1 MRFFKSRLLPADSPS
16 RCDWHYLVSTL
27 NANGSVSPCCGI
39 QDEKNDFGSMVGK
52 SFHEVW
58 SNAHYSSVRRLFVN
72 GGDDGTSAP
81 TICHNC
87 PLPEDQSRGKD
98 YIQRFLSDVPRAIQK
113 QAHQLLPGMAPR
125 LPKFTFPLWQ
135 SKSPYLKRR
144 NENFLLALKERKDGV
159 ERPQSYPI
167 AMVIDPSSACGL
179 RCPLCPVSYT
189 PSIREKSLMNPE
201 VFGRLME
208 EVGPYLF
215 SIDFFNWGEP
225 LLNKQL
231 PRMLAQA
238 KEYDIH
244 VRLSSSLSVKVEDAI
259 LEALV
264 DHVDGLIV
272 SIDGTSQETYEK
284 YRRNGDF
291 ALAFSNLERVAR
303 LKREHHARQMTIYW
317 QYLVFSFN
325 EHELDTAQRM
335 AKRIGVE
342 FSPEAPFV
350 DVDRNPEWLSTIDK
364 YVMDRYKPM
373 LAQLNTLR
381 NPSSPPPTEIKL
393 ALGGFDAMFDR
404 GFYAWENGARWLA
417 DQGAIRLR
425 APQML
430 GHFFL
435 TAYAP
440 PEMVN
445 GTPVVLTI
453 QVDGEE
459 LARLTV
465 CEGGLFT
472 RRIAVD
478 PNRARWL
485 SGREVQVTIASS
497 RTFVPKEIVRDS
509 SEDRRLSIIVTEL
522 GFRPGPAP
530 QTTSLELAAIHN
542 P

>member
-1 MRFFKSRLLPADSPS
+1 MNFFKSRLFPAASPS

-72 GGDDGTSAP
+72 GDDNGTQDEKSAP
-81 TICHNC
+81 TICHTC

-98 YIQRFLSDVPRAIQK
+98 YIQRFISDTPRAIQK
-113 QAHQLLPGMAPR
+113 KANRLLPGLVPDSTR
-125 LPKFTFPLWQ
+125 FTFLFWQ
-135 SKSPYLKRR
+135 PRSPYRKRR
-144 NENFLLALKERKDGV
+144 YENFLLALKERKAGV

-167 AMVIDPSSACGL
+167 AMVIDPSSACSL
-179 RCPLCPVSYT
+179 RCPMCPVSYT
-189 PSIREKSLMNPE
+189 PAIREKSLMNSE
-201 VFGRLME
+201 VFGRLLE

-215 SIDFFNWGEP
+215 CIDFFNWGEP

-238 KEYDIH
+238 KEYDIQ
-244 VRLSSSLSVKVEDAI
+244 VRLSTSLSVKVEDAV

-272 SIDGTSQETYEK
+272 SIDGASQETYEK

-291 ALAFSNLERVAR
+291 ALAFSNLERLAR
-303 LKREHHARQMTIYW
+303 LQRERHARQLTIYW

-325 EHELDTAQRM
+325 EHELETARRM
-335 AKRIGVE
+335 AKQIGVE

-350 DVDRNPEWLSTIDK
+350 DVDQDPDWLSTIDE
-364 YVMDRYKPM
+364 YVMDRYKPVS
-373 LAQLNTLR
+373 AQLNALR
-381 NPSSPPPTEIKL
+381 NPNSPPPTEMKL
-393 ALGGFDAMFDR
+393 ALGRFDGMFGG
-404 GFYAWENGARWLA
+404 GFYGWENGARWLA
-417 DQGAIRLR
+417 DQGTIRLR
-425 APQML
+425 APQKP

-445 GTPVVLTI
+445 GTQVVLTI
-453 QVDGEE
+453 QVEGEE
-459 LARLTV
+459 LARLPI
-465 CEGGLFT
+465 C
-472 RRIAVD
+472 
-478 PNRARWL
+478 
-485 SGREVQVTIASS
+485 
-497 RTFVPKEIVRDS
+497 
-509 SEDRRLSIIVTEL
+509 
-522 GFRPGPAP
+522 
-530 QTTSLELAAIHN
+530 
-542 P
+542 

>member
-1 MRFFKSRLLPADSPS
+1 MMRSLKSWLLPAAPPS

-58 SNAHYSSVRRLFVN
+58 SNAHYSSVRRLFAN
-72 GGDDGTSAP
+72 GDGTGVP
-81 TICHNC
+81 TICHTC

-98 YIQRFLSDVPRAIQK
+98 YIQRFLTDMPRAIQK
-113 QAHQLLPGMAPR
+113 QAHRLLPGMAPR
-125 LPKFTFPLWQ
+125 LPKFTFPPWRP
-135 SKSPYLKRR
+135 KSPYLKRR
-144 NENFLLALKERKDGV
+144 NENFLLALKERNAGV

-167 AMVIDPSSACGL
+167 AMVIDPSSACSL

-189 PSIREKSLMNPE
+189 PSIREKSLMNSE

-231 PRMLAQA
+231 PQMLAQA

-244 VRLSSSLSVKVEDAI
+244 LRLSTSLSVKVEDAM

-272 SIDGTSQETYEK
+272 SIDGASQETYEK

-291 ALAFSNLERVAR
+291 ALALSNLERIAR
-303 LKREHHARQMTIYW
+303 LKRERHARKLTIYW

-325 EHELDTAQRM
+325 EHQLETARHM
-335 AKRIGVE
+335 AKRIGVQ
-342 FSPEAPFV
+342 FCPEAPFV
-350 DVDRNPEWLSTIDK
+350 DVDQNPDWLSTIDQ
-364 YVMDRYKPM
+364 YVMDRYKPVR
-373 LAQLNTLR
+373 AQLNALR
-381 NPSSPPPTEIKL
+381 NPSSPPPTEMKL
-393 ALGGFDAMFDR
+393 ALGGFDGMFDG
-404 GFYAWENGARWLA
+404 GFYGWENGARWLA
-417 DQGAIRLR
+417 DRGTIRLR
-425 APQML
+425 VPQMP

-445 GTPVVLTI
+445 GTQVVLTI
-453 QVDGEE
+453 QVEGEE
-459 LARLTV
+459 LARLPI

-472 RRIAVD
+472 KKVAVD
-478 PNRARWL
+478 PQRARRL
-485 SGREVQVTIASS
+485 SGKEVLVTIASS
-497 RTFVPKEIVRDS
+497 RTFVPKETVRDS
-509 SEDRRLSIIVTEL
+509 PDDRRLSIVVTEL
-522 GFRPGPAP
+522 GFRPEPAADVI
-530 QTTSLELAAIHN
+530 SIS
-542 P
+542 